1 LRLVLSLRYGA
12 HAVASAW
19 ATRTEDGRR
28 SHRRLNDKV
37 LLTRGARQLSPAH
50 RVATPSRGIV
60 PLALHSKVG
69 ERGGWGVQPFGAIKV
84 FKCAHCSTE
93 IVGRNLQKVASA
105 GHPYILT
112 SFWPFM
118 CVRTAGLFLFAFIG
132 SYVVWSSEIYDLR
145 LVCPLN
151 IDRKPCWRGVLNA
164 VDPSRAFHS
173 LEGPEN
179 ICVCTKLMPVRK
191 RSL

>member
-1 LRLVLSLRYGA
+1 
-12 HAVASAW
+12 
-19 ATRTEDGRR
+19 
-28 SHRRLNDKV
+28 
-37 LLTRGARQLSPAH
+37 
-50 RVATPSRGIV
+50 V

-69 ERGGWGVQPFGAIKV
+69 ERGGWRVPPFGAIKV

-93 IVGRNLQKVASA
+93 IVGRFLQKVASA
-105 GHPYILT
+105 GYPDILT
-112 SFWPFM
+112 SFWPFT

-151 IDRKPCWRGVLNA
+151 IDRKPCWRGVLNP
-164 VDPSRAFHS
+164 VDPSRGFHS
-173 LEGPEN
+173 LQGPEN

-191 RSL
+191 RSF